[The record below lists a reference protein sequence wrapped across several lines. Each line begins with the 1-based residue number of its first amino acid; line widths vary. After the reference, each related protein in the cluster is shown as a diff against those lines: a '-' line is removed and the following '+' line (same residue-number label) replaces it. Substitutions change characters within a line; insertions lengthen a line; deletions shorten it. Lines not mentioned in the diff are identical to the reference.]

1 MAVKPTA
8 TNQKIEREMRGDG
21 RLGKTTDYLK
31 NDPGS
36 WYYQKFK
43 DQGNT
48 YIRDDMWSE
57 AAKRG
62 ETAQLIAALQNA
74 SKYESID
81 AFNKWDSYVQHD
93 YDGYMLSLAIPDL
106 DNTTKK
112 ERKDESTGYVFGEYT
127 DQEWALEIL
136 NRTFEGYDAEQ
147 IEEDKKNTNF
157 FVKAG
162 AYWQSFWNHIGG
174 GTFNFLQDIYNVGEG
189 VLNMMANWSND
200 ENVGNRFLW
209 AFSNDD
215 GQFLNEIAEFYQKS
229 AFEWERRYTSIVNAK
244 EAYDQGYSWGRGDS
258 FLEQIDNTAGVGVG
272 YTTWGRWWS
281 AGTESIGYM
290 LPSMVIPAG
299 IFGKGATAVKAAK
312 GVKQG
317 IFYTGIFSGNISD
330 TVNRATM
337 NGQSYKDLNAGVVV
351 ANAAIKAGAQLAVEY
366 ALGAVMGFSGLDKLM
381 GVGVKNVS
389 KAASKGVTAA
399 GKTGIKAVGAVL
411 ARGAKDMLKEGLE
424 ETLQDM
430 SDGLIDCAFG
440 GQFREAGLE
449 TLSIQNLV
457 DSFIVGA
464 LTAGVTGAITN
475 ASVVLP
481 QNRAIGV
488 DSKGE
493 VFKMGVFQTLNY
505 RQALETMA
513 QWNDVLTNP
522 KASQQAKADA
532 AFKMSVA
539 MDTVGSVMQAMGMER
554 AIMANAVLTAQLN
567 VEAKREEAVKQLSSV
582 DYATKLYNDFLEA
595 NKNATAK
602 YIQKRTEEKIKKAT
616 ERMAKKLKEK
626 GVTNIEEILTADT
639 NTSDP
644 EVAITPEA
652 GSKLQAILKGLGAE
666 AFVGVDGRII
676 EKSGEIVF
684 VDNKLIQAGDVENI
698 IRGVAYEQVQQAVVA
713 QLNQSQRKMLVSQY
727 EKITGTQG
735 TLEQAVTALL
745 FDKNFYTYTLLLSG
759 ERHYKQAAIEM
770 LATIDQVIKGPL
782 GQDLQ
787 NGKIAEAAYKGLM
800 EKVQET
806 MRTGLIVYATNYARI
821 DLGTISNEVL
831 SAELKEEIKNHPN
844 VRFSEAVDE
853 GLADRSNQRP
863 TDARIEAYDAMISK
877 FITQLTE
884 DQINYFKEG
893 ARSTD
898 YNRRVEAYVTLAY
911 LAQFDKENNAG
922 KLVYLPTEVT
932 GDFEMMQVGMMEQFF
947 GVDWMGLVDGS
958 YDANKLTREAQDFI
972 MSKGYDMADKQSRLA
987 AIREVLYEKSGRSL
1001 TIGNDGTILK
1011 VLPKDQFLKAEYLTA
1026 KGDQKLK
1033 QDLLDGKVKTV
1044 GDIVQGSIPAEL
1056 AKIKLVISDKLGTAR
1071 GAYVDGGDITLS
1083 GKQATTTVMHELTH
1097 ATQFLTNVG
1106 IEDIAGGN
1114 LGVFQ
1119 VLPKAVITDI
1129 EKYISET
1136 FPQMYSL
1143 MTNKKISTPQMVYFM
1158 LSGEIQANSTLTTH
1172 MFEVGFRFKNNRQEL
1187 VSPDGSK
1194 SWSLKPGTQEGID
1207 RLMKKLKKK
1216 PEGET
1221 TTATNTDVKEDRPL
1235 SRDEVQQLANDEE
1248 TKKFMKGSAF
1258 VRKDGSPMVFYRGT
1272 KTPDAQF
1279 HSEGIFLST
1288 KPYVASMYANP
1299 DTGALRGYVV
1309 NIPRSEVAV
1318 VDAKGASY
1326 DMIMF
1331 RGREWST
1338 DELVSYVRQ
1347 VYPEMKG
1354 LLIKNVIEDYGE
1366 NYSKPGT
1373 NLIVFDTDTLRRATT
1388 EDNNRFQQAWRNKFE
1403 TLNPETT
1410 SNADTMGQPGTTTYE
1425 AEFRKFAE
1433 EYAKLD
1439 RSFADGFGDED
1450 RRYISNKVAR
1460 ESNLKYF
1467 MKKGRPIQ
1475 LDPGVAAFVVGTTK
1489 DFAKL
1494 PAVLRKKIEGG
1505 TLTKYDIIDYVS
1517 TAAKINDYTFKAIAE
1532 HVFHN
1537 SELAA
1542 ITYADMRTLMDHI
1555 EDLAALSSLVED
1567 NLAHMTPQEAIAKLR
1582 EIQAKVDTDPQLA
1595 KKYLKATKRA
1605 QTVKFFGE
1613 NGAASFVEAHADTKQ
1628 LNSAFF
1634 RHYNGT
1640 LRSLRDINN
1649 LGKFMTTMQME
1660 QELKE
1665 NQDTGVLEGG
1675 AKKAWNWIDQM
1686 KKAEIDYEA
1695 DDVAGS
1701 LDSIPLDE
1709 KIQAIKDYI
1718 TNELARRAESMS
1730 REELAQK
1737 GKAILARRAQEFK
1750 KLEGMSEQQINKRYL
1765 IAVGAEAQAP
1775 KDRKLGPVLDNK
1787 GQPVGPK
1794 TDKNRK
1800 DQVYNLSRRI
1810 RERIAGLKTRYKVLP
1825 AEVKQWIDP
1834 NNGYRIKPEY
1844 RKLSSAELDTLIT
1857 KFQEGSKLL
1866 RERLSKSQRA
1876 EKLRRD
1882 NQRRLEQGQGRV
1894 DRKPNG
1900 QVETE
1905 APKKK
1910 TVRQKVQVEYVTKV
1924 KTQDFEFVSPTPAN
1938 SIVTKILDTAWNTQR
1953 MSTVKGVTN
1962 NTEQD
1967 VANAK
1972 TFFEENAQLLMEAN
1986 LGDIEQA
1993 VRFFLDSKMR
2003 DITSA
2008 EFKKYQAVKMYFLGY
2023 VMGET
2028 GKGKLYAD
2036 LNPNLKTKI
2045 EATLKAE
2052 ATNAGTMLSVWQ
2064 NIQKLLDPMDAMK
2077 QASMEIDG
2085 VELTIDEKTD
2095 LFEAAQSGD
2104 IARIEEIQN
2113 KIIERVS
2120 NEKTSKRSIGRKI
2133 TTFRSMAM
2141 LSSPVTWLRNIV
2153 SNFAL
2158 KRLNKLASAI
2168 GNKLWTGKTV
2178 EGQLKMTGQVTPEIQ
2193 AFINKHFLDNK
2204 LFDTLV
2210 SNLSKYNPSDIQA
2223 RFKDATG
2230 KAAKEAIFAQMV
2242 IKSMYNKYYNENL
2255 FNTKWINDLHNK
2267 LMKVM
2272 SDNSYVREAAIR
2284 YFGKMIAEK
2293 GYDLSA
2299 DEVSDAVMNDF
2310 GSAIG
2315 LALADYMH
2323 SDNIFNFIETKIAE
2337 TSELGLFA
2345 YKTLLPFASASWQW
2359 FKAALKLSPL
2369 GLGRAIFNMA
2379 RLEKNIIKNETR
2391 WAQGKAQIDPHLTE
2405 YLARRDLGQGVI
2417 GTIGWCLG
2425 MMLAGF
2431 GWIGLEDDDYGTPKL
2446 RIGNLRI
2453 DISSIFG
2460 SSSLLAGAALITGM
2474 QDKGMTWDGFL
2485 EGLNRMADVT
2495 IDGFPLMQIVE
2506 MDMYSDGTFS
2516 MGLNQLESIALSFIP
2531 NIVAWFA
2538 GATYSG
2544 KLDKRN
2550 IWGRAAAKIPF
2561 LAAVVNE
2568 KKVDPY
2574 TGSEGSWWE
2583 AFNRFVP
2590 YLSVEVASENQ
2601 SKSEALGLNKQQLK
2615 GQYEI
2620 NGEEFNLS
2628 AKEVNEIN
2636 KAYGEW
2642 NAQALELFYK
2652 NQKRVRIKV
2661 GNTYKTMSYNQ
2672 MNDAERKAAV
2682 QQIMSKNATY
2692 AKILAWTKKGNK
2704 YYASADE
2711 YKELRRLGITSNL
2724 YRGTKGF
2731 VSK

>member
-8 TNQKIEREMRGDG
+8 TNQNVEREMRGDG
-21 RLGKTTDYLK
+21 SLGRTTDYLK
-31 NDPGS
+31 NDASS
-36 WYYQKFK
+36 WYYQRFK

-48 YIRDDMWSE
+48 YLRDDMWSE

-62 ETAQLIAALQNA
+62 ETAQLISALQNA

-81 AFNKWDSYVQHD
+81 AFSKWDSYAQHD

-112 ERKDESTGYVFGEYT
+112 ERKDAQTGYSFGEYT

-147 IEEDKKNTNF
+147 LEENKKNTNF

-162 AYWQSFWNHIGG
+162 AYWQSFWNHIGAG
-174 GTFNFLQDIYNVGEG
+174 VFGFAQDIYNVGEG

-209 AFSNDD
+209 AFSNDE
-215 GQFLNEIAEFYQKS
+215 GQFLNEVAEFYQKS

-244 EAYDQGYSWGRGDS
+244 DAYDQGYSWGRGDD
-258 FLEQIDNTAGVGVG
+258 FLTQIDNTVGVGAG

-299 IFGKGATAVKAAK
+299 IFGKGATAVKVAK

-351 ANAAIKAGAQLAVEY
+351 ANAALKAGAQLAIEY

-381 GVGVKNVS
+381 GVGVKSAS
-389 KAASKGVTAA
+389 KAASKGVAAA
-399 GKTGIKAVGAVL
+399 GKTGLKAAGAVL

-449 TLSIQNLV
+449 TLTIQNLV

-475 ASVVLP
+475 ASVILP

-539 MDTVGSVMQAMGMER
+539 MDTVGSVIQAMGMER
-554 AIMANAVLTAQLN
+554 AIMANAVLTAQLD
-567 VEAKREEAVKQLSSV
+567 VEAKREEAVKQLSDV
-582 DYATKLYNDFLEA
+582 NYATTLYNNFLEA
-595 NKNATAK
+595 NKQATAK

-626 GVTNIEEILTADT
+626 GVTDIENILTEDT
-639 NTSDP
+639 QVSDP
-644 EVAITPEA
+644 EVPITEEA
-652 GSKLQAILKGLGAE
+652 GSKLQQVLKGLGAE
-666 AFVGVDGRII
+666 ALVGVNGKIV

-698 IRGVAYEQVQQAVVA
+698 IRGIAYEQVQQVVTS

-735 TLEQAVTALL
+735 TLDQAVTALL
-745 FDKNFYTYTLLLSG
+745 FDKNFYTYILLLSG
-759 ERHYKQAAIEM
+759 ERHYKSAAIEM
-770 LATIDQVIKGPL
+770 LATIDQIIKGPL
-782 GQDLQ
+782 GEQLQ
-787 NGKIAEAAYKGLM
+787 NGKITDAAYKGLM

-806 MRTGLIVYATNYARI
+806 MRVGLIVYATNYTRL

-831 SAELKEEIKNHPN
+831 PTELKQEIKNHPN

-853 GLADRSNQRP
+853 GLADRSETRP
-863 TDARIEAYDAMISK
+863 TNERIETYDTMISR
-877 FITQLTE
+877 FVTELTE
-884 DQINYFKEG
+884 EQINEAKRK
-893 ARSTD
+893 ARSTS
-898 YNRRVEAYVTLAY
+898 YNDRVDAYTLLTQ
-911 LAQFDKENNAG
+911 LARVDKENQSG

-932 GDFEMMQVGMMEQFF
+932 GDYEMQQIGMMEQFF
-947 GVDWMGLVDGS
+947 GVDWMGLIDGLF
-958 YDANKLTREAQDFI
+958 DPNKLTREAQDFI
-972 MSKGYDMADKQSRLA
+972 MAAGYDMSDKQSRLA
-987 AIREVLYEKSGRSL
+987 CLREVLFDKSGKSL
-1001 TIGNDGTILK
+1001 TIGNDGAILK
-1011 VLPKDQFLKAEYLTA
+1011 VIPKTDFLKPEYLTA
-1026 KGDQKLK
+1026 RGDLKLK
-1033 QDLLDGKVKTV
+1033 NDIINGKVKTL
-1044 GDIVQGSIPAEL
+1044 GDIAVGPIPAEL
-1056 AKIKLVISDKLGTAR
+1056 ASIKLVISDKLGSAN
-1071 GAYVDGGDITLS
+1071 GLYVDGKDIMLS
-1083 GKQATTTVMHELTH
+1083 GRQTTSAVMHEATH
-1097 ATQFLTNVG
+1097 ATQYLTNVG

-1114 LGVFQ
+1114 TGAFT

-1129 EKYISET
+1129 DNYLKET
-1136 FPQMYSL
+1136 FPLTYEY
-1143 MTNKKISTPQMVYFM
+1143 MTGHKVTTPQLIYFM
-1158 LSGEIQANSTLTTH
+1158 LSGELQANSTLTTH

-1187 VSPDGSK
+1187 VSPDGKK

-1207 RLMKKLKKK
+1207 NLMKKLKKK
-1216 PEGET
+1216 GKPT
-1221 TTATNTDVKEDRPL
+1221 TEQTTNTDTNEDRPL
-1235 SRDEVQQLANDEE
+1235 MRSEIEQLKNDEE
-1248 TKKFMKGSAF
+1248 TQKFLKGSAF

-1279 HSEGIFLST
+1279 HSDGIFLST
-1288 KPYVASMYANP
+1288 KPYVSSMYANP

-1309 NIPRSEVAV
+1309 NIPRSQVAV
-1318 VDAKGASY
+1318 VDAHGSSY

-1331 RGREWST
+1331 KGREWST

-1373 NLIVFDTDTLRRATT
+1373 NLIVFDTDALRRATT
-1388 EDNNRFQQAWRNKFE
+1388 EDGNRFMQGWRDKVE
-1403 TLNPETT
+1403 KTPPEKIA
-1410 SNADTMGQPGTTTYE
+1410 NADDQSLPTWEQTFNEY
-1425 AEFRKFAE
+1425 AK

-1439 RSFADGFGDED
+1439 RSFSEGFGDED

-1467 MKKGRPIQ
+1467 MRKGRPIQ

-1489 DFAKL
+1489 DFEKL
-1494 PAVLRKKIEGG
+1494 PPVLRKKIEAG

-1517 TAAKINDYTFKAIAE
+1517 TASRINDYTFKAIAE

-1542 ITYADMRTLMDHI
+1542 ITYKDMRLLMDHI

-1675 AKKAWNWIDQM
+1675 AKKTWNWIDQM
-1686 KKAEIDYEA
+1686 KKAEIDYEQ

-1709 KIQAIKDYI
+1709 KVQAIKDYI

-1730 REELAQK
+1730 KEELAQK

-1750 KLEGMSEQQINKRYL
+1750 KLDAMSEQQINRRYL

-1800 DQVYNLSRRI
+1800 DQVYNLSRKI
-1810 RERIAGLKTRYKVLP
+1810 RERIAGLKTRYNALP

-1857 KFQEGSKLL
+1857 KFQEGSKML
-1866 RERLSKSQRA
+1866 RERLAKSQRA

-1962 NTEQD
+1962 NIEQD

-2064 NIQKLLDPMDAMK
+2064 NIQSLLDPTDAMK

-2085 VELTIDEKTD
+2085 VELTIDEKTE

-2104 IARIEEIQN
+2104 ISKIEEVQN
-2113 KIIERVS
+2113 KIIERIS
-2120 NEKTSKRSIGRKI
+2120 NEKTSKKSILRKI

-2210 SNLSKYNPSDIQA
+2210 SNLSKYNPSDISS

-2255 FNTKWINDLHNK
+2255 FKSKWMNDLHNK
-2267 LMKVM
+2267 LMRVM
-2272 SDNSYVREAAIR
+2272 SDNSYVREAAVR
-2284 YFGKMIAEK
+2284 YFGKMLAEK

-2379 RLEKNIIKNETR
+2379 KLEKNIRKNETL
-2391 WAQGKAQIDPHLTE
+2391 WAQGKSQIDPHLTE
-2405 YLARRDLGQGVI
+2405 YIARRDLGQGVI
-2417 GTIGWCLG
+2417 GTIAWGLG

-2431 GWIGLEDDDYGTPKL
+2431 GFIGLEDDDYGKPKL

-2544 KLDKRN
+2544 TLDKKN
-2550 IWGRAAAKIPF
+2550 FWGRAAAKIPF
-2561 LAAVVNE
+2561 LAGVVNQ

-2574 TGSEGSWWE
+2574 TGAEGSWWD

-2590 YLSVEVASENQ
+2590 YLSIEVASENER
-2601 SKSEALGLNKQQLK
+2601 KSTALGLNKQQLR
-2615 GQYEI
+2615 GEYTI
-2620 NGEEFNLS
+2620 NGEDFNLS
-2628 AKEVNEIN
+2628 AKDLNEVN
-2636 KAYGEW
+2636 KAYGQW
-2642 NAQALELFYK
+2642 NANALELFYK
-2652 NQKRVRIKV
+2652 NKKTVRIKV

-2672 MNDAERKAAV
+2672 MDDVQRKAAV

-2692 AKILAWTKKGNK
+2692 AKIYAWTKAGNK

-2711 YKELRRLGITSNL
+2711 YKTLRQLGITSNV
-2724 YRGTKGF
+2724 YRGTQGF
-2731 VSK
+2731 VKK